1 MPQVR
6 EESLSI
12 SPPRGDTVTHW
23 MTLYAPRPSLTR
35 KKPLQLHTAH
45 RISLQLVR
53 ITDSEGSTVFHQLT
67 LLINRISEE

>member
-1 MPQVR
+1 
-6 EESLSI
+6 
-12 SPPRGDTVTHW
+12 